1 MNKEKKSKI
10 LTKLILLTIVVLFLL
25 FSNVISFSGQGLL
38 LQYPNFTLFFLFIN
52 SYQFYTISIIIGFI
66 FLVYL
71 MAKGD

>member
-1 MNKEKKSKI
+1 MNKPKKSKI
-10 LTKLILLTIVVLFLL
+10 LTKLIILTIVVLFLL
-25 FSNVISFSGQGLL
+25 FADVISFSTQGLL

-71 MAKGD
+71 MGKGD